1 LICLLRIKE
10 KYQPRTTYLD
20 VELRDLI
27 YGNSTDFN
35 FVKLYSK
42 IQTKTIELYEQK
54 KMKKPKSNNIEL
66 QISFQQ

>member
-1 LICLLRIKE
+1 MICLLRIKE